1 MLNIPG
7 LALHIRKMDT
17 ASLWRLLLIIVN
29 QFFRDFLPDLAFL
42 DKLNFLLSLNFSCLR
57 IWSMSALLETDHLAR
72 WPLLSFLA
80 SGAPLERVST
90 MVADVGLGL
99 YDTSACMKAKCE
111 L

>member
-1 MLNIPG
+1 
-7 LALHIRKMDT
+7 
-17 ASLWRLLLIIVN
+17 
-29 QFFRDFLPDLAFL
+29 
-42 DKLNFLLSLNFSCLR
+42 
-57 IWSMSALLETDHLAR
+57 MSALLETDHLAR